1 MLILVA
7 RVLGTEMFGRYS
19 YILTFLSLA
28 TILAQFGTNS
38 VLAKD
43 IAQACGEDAR
53 AYWGTYLLLRLG
65 LSLLVM
71 IPAAAAAWLLRED
84 LFICLLTGC
93 LAIPFLASRFFEP
106 VYQVYNRPWYSLYT
120 LALYGAVYA
129 ACAGAALIAARA
141 LYPVVLV
148 YAASNV
154 VYAAAALALSLRLV
168 KPALKPGWSKIKA
181 IMRLSFPIGISDIFI
196 LLNTRA
202 DIFMLAWMQSDYAVG
217 IYNAAFRFFDMAVIL
232 ALTAMNPIIPV
243 FSRLAAC
250 DRGRLKRRFTELIEL
265 IAVFCVPAAV
275 LAPHVSPAI
284 MRLFFGEPFAA
295 SADVLNILAWVSVVV
310 FYSLFGSAL
319 CLSIGVVNYKYWSAP
334 AAAALN
340 IFINYLLIPRYSF
353 IGSAWATLICEI
365 FLAGATFFFIIRNL
379 GSVFRWRRWLRI
391 AAANAVLFA
400 AAALMRPLPAA
411 PALAGAVF
419 IYAVTCFVLG
429 ILSRD
434 AVRRAAGLF
443 NRSGGA

>member
-1 MLILVA
+1 
-7 RVLGTEMFGRYS
+7 
-19 YILTFLSLA
+19 
-28 TILAQFGTNS
+28 
-38 VLAKD
+38 
-43 IAQACGEDAR
+43 
-53 AYWGTYLLLRLG
+53 
-65 LSLLVM
+65 
-71 IPAAAAAWLLRED
+71 
-84 LFICLLTGC
+84 
-93 LAIPFLASRFFEP
+93 
-106 VYQVYNRPWYSLYT
+106 
-120 LALYGAVYA
+120 
-129 ACAGAALIAARA
+129 
-141 LYPVVLV
+141 
-148 YAASNV
+148 
-154 VYAAAALALSLRLV
+154 V

-243 FSRLAAC
+243 FSRLAAS

-275 LAPHVSPAI
+275 LAPHVSPAL
-284 MRLFFGEPFAA
+284 MRLFFGEPFTA

-340 IFINYLLIPRYSF
+340 IFINYLLIPSYSF

-400 AAALMRPLPAA
+400 AAGLMRPLPAA
-411 PALAGAVF
+411 PALGGALF
-419 IYAVTCFVLG
+419 IYAGTCFVLG